1 MTRPLRIL
9 VTGSRNWTD
18 RAVIRAALVEAL
30 GTYTTIGLPVLVHGG
45 ARGAD
50 ALAHVEWHRLM
61 SQRPGWLAE
70 PEVHRADWDRYGKA
84 AGHRRNAEMV
94 AAGATVCLAF
104 PLGESRGTRGCMAL
118 AERAGIPVIVH
129 EIAAREA
136 S

>member
-1 MTRPLRIL
+1 MTTLRIL
-9 VTGSRNWTD
+9 VTGSRKWTD
-18 RAVIRAALVEAL
+18 RDVIRAALLDAL
-30 GTYTTIGLPVLVHGG
+30 GTYTTIGQPVLVHGG

-61 SQRPGWLAE
+61 SQHPGWLAD

-94 AAGATVCLAF
+94 TAGATVCLAF

-129 EIAAREA
+129 EIAVRHA